1 MSGNEQSPSEDETQ
15 KIIKQNKPKK
25 NTHSTTNPYE
35 VSERLYQNTTK
46 NLKNRKNQI
55 ESNTEFNNKRF
66 EGKDRQDRHSISNS
80 VIKEE
85 DTSINKGPYRSE
97 SLKKIVRKHSSSNNK
112 SSIGVAAQTKYKI
125 NEHLQ
130 ELEKLDKE
138 LFNMSINNED
148 EDEVVRDVPR
158 PIDNHVLNSAN
169 KKLKVNDFRK
179 AGVKPNLSMAIQN
192 NNYNSY
198 KNPNNQ
204 LYMPDF
210 VASKLVEDILQK
222 RLNES

>member
-1 MSGNEQSPSEDETQ
+1 MSGNEQSVSEDESQ

-25 NTHSTTNPYE
+25 ITNSNTNPYE
-35 VSERLYQNTTK
+35 ISERLYQNTTK
-46 NLKNRKNQI
+46 NLKNRKSQI

-66 EGKDRQDRHSISNS
+66 DGKDKHDRHSISNS

-97 SLKKIVRKHSSSNNK
+97 SMKKIVRKHSGSYNK
-112 SSIGVAAQTKYKI
+112 PIGVAAQTRYKV
-125 NEHLQ
+125 NEHL
-130 ELEKLDKE
+130 EDLEKVDKE
-138 LFNMSINNED
+138 ISNMSINNED
-148 EDEVVRDVPR
+148 EEEVVRDVPR

-179 AGVKPNLSMAIQN
+179 SAAKPNLSGQTSN

-198 KNPNNQ
+198 KNTTNQ
-204 LYMPDF
+204 LHMPDF
-210 VASKLVEDILQK
+210 VASKLVADIMQK